1 MNDFQFQNTTKVY
14 FGKDQLQN
22 LHTEVLKHGSKV
34 LFAYGGG
41 SLKRTG
47 LYDKVIEELK
57 NNDIE
62 VYELAG
68 VEPNPRHTTVNK
80 GVQIVRENN
89 IPCLLAVG
97 GGSTIDCCKAIA
109 ATVYTDIDDVW
120 KLVKKEVSFNKALP
134 VIAMPTIASTGSEM
148 DTSCQIA
155 NVELHVKGG
164 LASPLLRPV
173 ASFLNPENTYTVPK
187 RQSAC
192 GGFDIMMHLLDMN
205 YFVDSPKN
213 PLQFNVVETLVRTLK
228 QQLQVVMEDPTN
240 YKARGTMLWV
250 ASLALN
256 SFCTSGFRTLP
267 SIHSLEQLS
276 AFYDQTHGQG
286 LAIILP
292 KWMRYLLNKD
302 ETVIDD
308 FARFA
313 VNIMECAST
322 GNKKQDA
329 LNGIEMLESYVKDI
343 LGLAT
348 TLTELGINDEKFED
362 MAKAA
367 CRGNTSL
374 KPTYRELSIQD
385 CINIYKMCL

>member
-1 MNDFQFQNTTKVY
+1 
-14 FGKDQLQN
+14 
-22 LHTEVLKHGSKV
+22 
-34 LFAYGGG
+34 
-41 SLKRTG
+41 
-47 LYDKVIEELK
+47 
-57 NNDIE
+57 
-62 VYELAG
+62 
-68 VEPNPRHTTVNK
+68 
-80 GVQIVRENN
+80 
-89 IPCLLAVG
+89 
-97 GGSTIDCCKAIA
+97 
-109 ATVYTDIDDVW
+109 
-120 KLVKKEVSFNKALP
+120 
-134 VIAMPTIASTGSEM
+134 
-148 DTSCQIA
+148 
-155 NVELHVKGG
+155 
-164 LASPLLRPV
+164 
-173 ASFLNPENTYTVPK
+173 
-187 RQSAC
+187 
-192 GGFDIMMHLLDMN
+192 
-205 YFVDSPKN
+205 
-213 PLQFNVVETLVRTLK
+213 
-228 QQLQVVMEDPTN
+228 
-240 YKARGTMLWV
+240 MLWG
-250 ASLALN
+250 ASWALN

-302 ETVIDD
+302 ETVIDN